1 MPTTVF
7 DDPAPSSGTSD
18 YAPEGAFDSDDAQS
32 DQDEGIPTPHLP
44 SQGEVSNGLSL
55 RKKASAER
63 VKDAWD
69 HEPLAGQYDRATEV
83 APRML
88 ACRWQSCQSK
98 LASLALLEKAS
109 LRVQGER
116 FGQLTPNW
124 CNSTC
129 GKNMSRAVTWL
140 R

>member
-7 DDPAPSSGTSD
+7 NDPAPSSDTSD
-18 YAPEGAFDSDDAQS
+18 YVPEGVFDSPS
-32 DQDEGIPTPHLP
+32 DQDEGIQTPHLP

-55 RKKASAER
+55 RKKASAEH

-69 HEPLAGQYDRATEV
+69 HEPLAGQYDRATEF

-98 LASLALLEKAS
+98 LASFALLEKAS
-109 LRVQGER
+109 PRVQGE
-116 FGQLTPNW
+116 GLDN
-124 CNSTC
+124 
-129 GKNMSRAVTWL
+129 
-140 R
+140 